1 MTGIKSILIACLI
14 FTAGLIV
21 CCNLKPA
28 TPTIDLTQIYKLDSG
43 SIKYEEKNG
52 VIVVSITDILNESD
66 TYILKYENASRE
78 DALIILRSTQLK
90 LERKSQPTP

>member
-1 MTGIKSILIACLI
+1 MTAIKSILIACLI

-28 TPTIDLTQIYKLDSG
+28 IPTIDLTQLYKLNSG

-52 VIVVSITDILNESD
+52 VLIVSITDILNESD
-66 TYILKYENASRE
+66 TYILKHENASRE